1 MPLRRRGAP
10 TGPEVHQFVPSLGY
24 RDATGNTTL
33 EMQRA
38 FSEGGY
44 ESDVWAISMHREVEG
59 RAKLYPEY
67 SKYAKRPA
75 ERALLYQCG
84 TGAEEMVNFL
94 LDRPEKKFI
103 YYHNM
108 TPAHFF
114 APYDPAAAAQMN
126 AGRAELVRVCK
137 NIELALTNSEYS
149 AKELRALGVTDV
161 RVVPPYLGIHKGS
174 SRSYTARLKRGK
186 RGIDVLFC
194 GRVAPNKG
202 HIHLLRAFAA
212 LRAGCEAQSRLFIVG
227 GFGPHMYMSTIQ
239 AMRRKIGDEGVVLTG
254 SVTDPA
260 LQSHYEAA
268 DVFLCL
274 SEHEGFGAP
283 LVEAMRTG
291 LPVVAYDEG
300 AVAET
305 LGGTGVLLKTLDPYV
320 IAETVYRVATDDA
333 LRRSIVERQFER
345 AKELDDFPRDERIVA
360 AARSVLGE

>member
-1 MPLRRRGAP
+1 MPLRRRSVASRS
-10 TGPEVHQFVPSLGY
+10 EIHQFVPSLGF

-38 FSEGGY
+38 FAEGGY
-44 ESDVWAISMHREVEG
+44 PGDLWAISMHREVEG
-59 RAKLYPEY
+59 RAKLYPGY
-67 SKYAKRPA
+67 AKYAKRPGH
-75 ERALLYQCG
+75 RALLYQCG

-137 NIELALTNSEYS
+137 NIELALTNSAYS
-149 AKELRALGVTDV
+149 GRELRELGVDDV
-161 RVVPPYLGIHKGS
+161 RVVPPYLGVHKAA
-174 SRSYTARLKRGK
+174 SRSYLARLKRGK
-186 RGIDVLFC
+186 QGIDVLFC

-212 LRAGCEAQSRLFIVG
+212 LRAGCEARSRLFIVG
-227 GFGPHMYMSTIQ
+227 GFGPHLYMSTIQ

-254 SVTDPA
+254 SVTEGA
-260 LQSHYEAA
+260 LQAHYEAA

-283 LVEAMRTG
+283 LVEAMRSG
-291 LPVVAYDEG
+291 LPVIAYDEG

-305 LGGTGVLLKTLDPYV
+305 LGGAGILVKTLDPYV
-320 IAETVYRVATDDA
+320 IAETIYRVASDEA
-333 LRRSIVERQFER
+333 LRSSLIERQYER
-345 AKELDDFPRDERIVA
+345 AKELEDFPRDERIVA
-360 AARSVLGE
+360 AARQVLGE

>member
-1 MPLRRRGAP
+1 MPLRRRKASAA
-10 TGPEVHQFVPSLGY
+10 PEVHQFVPSLGY

-38 FSEGGY
+38 LQAGGY
-44 ESDVWAISMHREVEG
+44 GGDVWAISMHREVEG
-59 RAKLYPEY
+59 RANLYPEY
-67 SKYAKRPA
+67 AKVARRPGN
-75 ERALLYQCG
+75 RALLYQCG

-126 AGRAELVRVCK
+126 AGRSELVRVCK
-137 NIELALTNSEYS
+137 NIELALTNSDYS
-149 AKELRALGVTDV
+149 AKELRGLGVNDV
-161 RVVPPYLGIHKGS
+161 RVVPPYLLPRKPA
-174 SRSYTARLKRGK
+174 SRSYLARLRRGK
-186 RGIDVLFC
+186 TGIDVLFC

-202 HIHLLRAFAA
+202 HIHLLRSFAA
-212 LRAGCEAQSRLFIVG
+212 LRAGCDVQSRLFIVG

-239 AMRRKIGDEGVVLTG
+239 AMRRRVGDEGVVLTG
-254 SVTDPA
+254 SVTDA
-260 LQSHYEAA
+260 QLQAHYEAA

-283 LVEAMRTG
+283 LVEAMRSG
-291 LPVVAYDEG
+291 LPVIAYDEG

-305 LGGTGVLLKTLDPYV
+305 LGGAGILVKTLDPYV
-320 IAETVYRVATDDA
+320 IAETIYRVASDEA
-333 LRRSIVERQFER
+333 LRSSLIDRQYER
-345 AKELDDFPRDERIVA
+345 ATELENFPRDERIVA
-360 AARSVLGE
+360 AAQTVLGE